1 MAARTKPP
9 LVARETFTC
18 DHDGERV
25 VVVAGQTVDAA
36 HPLVKGR
43 EALFAEP
50 GADVEA
56 PAPKR
61 TRARKARA

>member
-1 MAARTKPP
+1 MAPRKKTP

-18 DHDGERV
+18 DLDGDRV
-25 VVVAGQTVDAA
+25 VVLGGQTVDAA

-50 GADVEA
+50 GPDVE
-56 PAPKR
+56 PPTPKR
-61 TRARKARA
+61 TRARRANA